1 MQVVFL
7 CTCIECVLRPTI
19 TVHHGGL
26 PSRFRTA
33 RWREFAWC
41 EETLRSKLRVC
52 RTVCPYERIVCA
64 LGVTTAAAETVMASI
79 ANPVCPCAN
88 GGGACAVC
96 ARGWDGAW
104 CCEKN
109 AFDSQLII
117 RLLGR
122 AVFRTWALP
131 RVRVPTSENRN
142 TMQRLAK
149 GEMKGD
155 LGILALPAKSG
166 NLDSLA
172 GVALGARNA
181 VPNYHR
187 PVLGP
192 RCLAQLPSR
201 CSASQFP

>member
-1 MQVVFL
+1 M
-7 CTCIECVLRPTI
+7 RPTPN
-19 TVHHGGL
+19 HHGAPRGL
-26 PSRFRTA
+26 AIAISYRPLARIRVVRRNTPKQTSRLPDCLPIRTHRA
-33 RWREFAWC
+33 RPRGDHRGGRNRHSEHREPG
-41 EETLRSKLRVC
+41 LS
-52 RTVCPYERIVCA
+52 
-64 LGVTTAAAETVMASI
+64 
-79 ANPVCPCAN
+79 CAN

-96 ARGWDGAW
+96 AREWDGAW

-131 RVRVPTSENRN
+131 RVRVPTAENRN